1 MLYIALPTL
10 RNLFGREEIV
20 KIGTFNGN
28 RCVLLLLFGSGC
40 TKVFPSIEV
49 CIVYRAEG
57 TSTPRVDDAVRS
69 KNYFHNN
76 ALRRI

>member
-10 RNLFGREEIV
+10 RNLFRREEIV

-28 RCVLLLLFGSGC
+28 RCVLLLFGSGC

-69 KNYFHNN
+69 KDYFHNN
-76 ALRRI
+76 AL